1 MKHSSK
7 LLMVI
12 ASSMLLAACGGNAEN
27 FNEKVAKA
35 VVDKTAIA
43 IWADEGSPI
52 QQRLTNSTA
61 GAHAPV
67 LATSFTVK
75 VDGKAYKT
83 SIKWEG
89 IDGVKWNAYK
99 FDEDHVVVIPTR
111 PGKGGESLSAT
122 LTPKITYED
131 ATVDGKPYSFV
142 CDPYE
147 VDPIDRTLAQF
158 VDEFYVQKTIKDKTA
173 VRTKGVVTFMSPDYS
188 SVIIQDG
195 MNAVQLYRSSAFS
208 LFYQMGA
215 SLSVVGSIKNYSG
228 LEYDPV
234 LDVGPT
240 DKLENPGKF
249 DPTCEN
255 IEAFR
260 EEAKAGNWSHSLV
273 EVDDELEVAY
283 EPSKKADGSVDTLI
297 LKAKDGNSKMALYT
311 KPGIAGSDGIKE
323 ISDIFVDLLPGD
335 KIHFRGS
342 LTFYGDKDA
351 QDPTRKDPDNSNKP
365 YVDPEDKGKGLVEAN
380 IYSADDLEVTYRVPR
395 EESSEQSA

>member
-61 GAHAPV
+61 GAHAPI
-67 LATSFTVK
+67 LATKFAVK
-75 VDGKAYKT
+75 VDGKTYKT
-83 SIKWEG
+83 TIKW
-89 IDGVKWNAYK
+89 DGVDGEKWKPYE

-111 PGKGGESLSAT
+111 PSKGGESLAAT
-122 LTPKITYED
+122 FTPKITYED
-131 ATVDGKPYSFV
+131 ATVEGKPYSFV
-142 CDPYE
+142 CDPYD

-158 VDEFYVQKTIKDKTA
+158 VEDYYVKKTIKDKTA
-173 VRTKGVVTFMSPDYS
+173 VRTKGVITFMSPDNS

-195 MNAVQLYRSSAFS
+195 MNAVQLYKSSAFS
-208 LFYQMGA
+208 TFYQKGA
-215 SLSVVGSIKNYSG
+215 SISVVGSIKNYSG

-234 LDVGPT
+234 LDVSPT
-240 DKLENPGKF
+240 DKLEAPDKF
-249 DPTCEN
+249 EPTSEN

-260 EEAKAGNWSHSLV
+260 EEAKAGNWSHALI
-273 EVDDELEVAY
+273 EVNEELEVAKA
-283 EPSKKADGSVDTLI
+283 PAKKSDGTVDTLY
-297 LKAKDGNSKMALYT
+297 LKAKDGDSEIALYT
-311 KPGIAGSDGIKE
+311 KPGFAGSDGIKE
-323 ISDIFVDLLPGD
+323 ISDIFDDLLPGD
-335 KIHFRGS
+335 KILFRGS
-342 LTFYGDKDA
+342 LTYYGSKD
-351 QDPTRKDPDNSNKP
+351 
-365 YVDPEDKGKGLVEAN
+365 LVEAN
-380 IYSADDLEVTYRVPR
+380 IYSADDLKVTYLTPR